1 MIEIDETIQKL
12 SSWRGRTALAAMSG
26 GVDSSLAAALLS
38 MAGARVIGVQMRV
51 WHDEDCRPGDGQ
63 ATCCSPEDAR
73 DARRV
78 ADRFG
83 FPFYVLD
90 FQEGFRR
97 AVIEP
102 FTRDYLAGRTPN
114 PCVLCNNRLKLGSL
128 LEKAMA
134 YGAEA
139 VATGH
144 YGRLADDPATGR
156 RALRVAADRAKDQS
170 YYLFGLT
177 QDQLRRFMMPLGEL
191 TKTQARRMARELGLA
206 VADKP
211 DSQEI
216 CFVTDNDYR
225 RFLRED
231 AGVDEAALAGEIVD
245 MEGRVLGRHAGIHN
259 YTIGQR
265 HGLGIAAARPFY
277 VVALEAKARRV
288 VVGHEEAVA
297 SPELTMDG
305 INWVGRAPAMEPFRA
320 IVKIRYRSPG
330 QAAWIYP
337 EAPGGAANEE
347 PAVARVVFDAPARAA
362 APGQAAVAYDEP
374 TGESVLMGGWIRQGR

>member
-1 MIEIDETIQKL
+1 MIDQAL
-12 SSWRGRTALAAMSG
+12 QRLACWRGRTTLVAMSG
-26 GVDSSLAAALLS
+26 GVDSSLAATLLS
-38 MAGARVIGVQMRV
+38 LAGARVIGVQMRV
-51 WHDEDCRPGDGQ
+51 WHDEGCRAGDGQ

-102 FTRDYLAGRTPN
+102 FARDYLAGRTPN
-114 PCVLCNNRLKLGSL
+114 PCVQCNNRLKLGSL
-128 LEKAMA
+128 LEKALA
-134 YGAEA
+134 YGAEV

-156 RALRVAADRAKDQS
+156 RALRVAVDRAKDQT

-177 QDQLRRFMMPLGEL
+177 QDQLRRFLMPLGET
-191 TKTQARRMARELGLA
+191 TKPQARRMARELGLA

-216 CFVTDNDYR
+216 CFVPDNDYR
-225 RFLRED
+225 RFLREE

-245 MEGRVLGRHAGIHN
+245 MAGRVLGRHAGIHN

-265 HGLGIAAARPFY
+265 RGLGIAAERPLY
-277 VVALEAKARRV
+277 VVALDPEARRV
-288 VVGHEEAVA
+288 VVGHDEDAFA
-297 SPELTMDG
+297 PELTMDG
-305 INWVGRAPAMEPFRA
+305 INWVGRAPSSEPFRA

-330 QAAWIYP
+330 QAAWVYP
-337 EAPGGAANEE
+337 VAPGVAAREE
-347 PAVARVVFDAPARAA
+347 PASARVVFDEPARAA

-374 TGESVLMGGWIRQGR
+374 TGELVLMGGWIRQGR